1 MSASRVVE
9 QLKTENLRKSRNIWK
24 RFEIGWGKR
33 LVPMVPVSL
42 PEINS
47 GNSGQKFSNS
57 RYQHCVKSV
66 QIRSFFWSVFSRI
79 RTEYGP
85 EKTPYLDTFDAMQN
99 LLFLSNYAWILKF
112 PIGTIDGGSHQSE
125 PPLSFQWDWNLK
137 LRPTNWKSVVMIT
150 STNFL

>member
-24 RFEIGWGKR
+24 RFEIGWRKR

-99 LLFLSNYAWILKF
+99 LLFLSNYAWIL
-112 PIGTIDGGSHQSE
+112 
-125 PPLSFQWDWNLK
+125 
-137 LRPTNWKSVVMIT
+137 
-150 STNFL
+150 NFLSAPLTAVLTNLNLHYPFSEIEILNWDLLTENLL